1 MKWTY
6 FIRQKLKVAV
16 LLFSIMACS
25 ILIRILEDKN
35 VQNISNALSSMYDD
49 RLVPASDIFYM
60 AEHLYAKK
68 FLLLAFE
75 REVEWSQD
83 AFLSL
88 EKSMLLHSQAID
100 TLLAKYEQTY
110 LVAQEKASLAGFKH
124 RLTDYRTHERQLLTM
139 DMQHLQLQVVPHVQK
154 GRLALEAA
162 IDELSELEKLQTL
175 VGKKLMT
182 DAQFVVKGTRLFS
195 TLQLILSIVIGIM
208 VVVLVL
214 ESKSMIK
221 NNQPFNLN

>member
-35 VQNISNALSSMYDD
+35 VKNISQALSSMYDD

-68 FLLLAFE
+68 FLLHAFE
-75 REVEWSQD
+75 HEVEWSQD
-83 AFLSL
+83 VFLAL
-88 EKSMLLHSQAID
+88 ERQLLPHSHAID
-100 TLLAKYEQTY
+100 TLLLKYEQTY
-110 LVAQEKASLAGFKH
+110 LVAQEKASLAGFKK
-124 RLTDYRTHERQLLTM
+124 RLADYRTQEKQLLTM
-139 DMQHLQLQVVPHVQK
+139 DMQHVRLQIVPHVRQGK
-154 GRLALEAA
+154 SALEAA
-162 IDELSELEKLQTL
+162 INELSELEKLQTL

-182 DAQFVVKGTRLFS
+182 DAQFIMKGTRLFS

-214 ESKSMIK
+214 ESKSIIK